1 MPNIRILALVVLS
14 DILFT
19 TVFIYSRKRGITP
32 ERQDRRRKKIRV
44 CLFFM
49 YMPYIKF
56 QNVLFTRLF
65 VLIQNAC
72 VRKRGITQPKIYR
85 ICSKINQFIY
95 ILVCNYM
102 PNIEILALAV
112 LQIFCPQGCS
122 YIKGHK
128 SRTTRPAEGKNTG
141 PLIFHVHATYKIS
154 RILFSRLFLYKMPM
168 FEKGNNTTKNLW
180 NRFKSLSVHL
190 HLGL

>member
-1 MPNIRILALVVLS
+1 M
-14 DILFT
+14 
-19 TVFIYSRKRGITP
+19 FIYCRKRGITP

-56 QNVLFTRLF
+56 QKFLFTRLF
-65 VLIQNAC
+65 VLIQNAY

-122 YIKGHK
+122 YI
-128 SRTTRPAEGKNTG
+128 
-141 PLIFHVHATYKIS
+141 V
-154 RILFSRLFLYKMPM
+154 
-168 FEKGNNTTKNLW
+168 EKGALIQNDKTGGGKKYRSAYFSCTC
-180 NRFKSLSVHL
+180 HI
-190 HLGL
+190 